1 MVLSIDLSQ
10 VCLSG
15 KFPNKRQIKALL
27 NWDWSFFQS
36 LGRSILFQES
46 KNWMLQKRKKKFSKT
61 VALILIDN
69 ARRDAATEE
78 YKDLELVHDGD
89 KNFSI
94 KKVAKD
100 FKLDYSTLSRYLK
113 KFKTAKLHN
122 EAMNVGYSKHK
133 TIFTSEQ
140 ENILANYVKRSTEI
154 MFGLTTQEVRQLAYH
169 CAVTHK
175 IKIPDSWIKNKKAGV
190 DWFANFLKH
199 NNNLAI
205 RQLEATSLAIWHEQ
219 VGAVTSAERGEQVTV
234 AAVVNAQGSVM
245 PHMILFPRDHFIRDS
260 LRGCIG
266 AANGSGWMNEK
277 TFVMFVHHFIKHSKP
292 SPDNFVLLLLDNNS
306 SHFSV
311 EAINLC
317 RDHGMVMLSF
327 PPHCSHRLQPLD
339 LPAFGPFKRQCSSGI
354 DAWLKNNPG
363 KSLTIYDLPKIINQ
377 AHLKAV
383 TPANIVSGFSSA
395 GISSFNADPFDD
407 SDFLPAIVT
416 DRPAPGNS
424 PNNLSEEISPT
435 EKRSANTND
444 QRIQENT
451 SSVTDPQEGTS
462 RTQFSPEASR
472 SFPKASDRKPNCKR
486 RQRRTTAILTRK
498 SV

>member
-1 MVLSIDLSQ
+1 MTTKDLSPATR
-10 VCLSG
+10 SG
-15 KFPNKRQIKALL
+15 LPVGSPISGRNQHGMKEKNIKIRENKKLPTDNISNILNRTSRELIKALL

-69 ARRDAATEE
+69 ARRYAATEE
-78 YKDLELVHDGD
+78 YKDLG
-89 KNFSI
+89 
-94 KKVAKD
+94 
-100 FKLDYSTLSRYLK
+100 
-113 KFKTAKLHN
+113 
-122 EAMNVGYSKHK
+122 
-133 TIFTSEQ
+133 
-140 ENILANYVKRSTEI
+140 
-154 MFGLTTQEVRQLAYH
+154 
-169 CAVTHK
+169 
-175 IKIPDSWIKNKKAGV
+175 NKG
-190 DWFANFLKH
+190 
-199 NNNLAI
+199 
-205 RQLEATSLAIWHEQ
+205 HEQ

-245 PHMILFPRDHFIRDS
+245 PHMILFPRKNFRNHFIRDG
-260 LRGCIG
+260 LRGCSG
-266 AANGSGWMNEK
+266 TANGSGWMNEE

-292 SPDNFVLLLLDNNS
+292 SPDNPVLLLLDNHS

-317 RDHGMVMLSF
+317 RDHGMVMLSS

-339 LPAFGPFKRQCSSGI
+339 LPVFRPFKRQCSSGI

-363 KSLTIYDLPKIINQ
+363 KTLTIYDLPKIINQ
-377 AHLKAV
+377 AHLKAM

-395 GISSFNADPFDD
+395 RISSFNADAFDD

-424 PNNLSEEISPT
+424 PNLSEEISPT

-462 RTQFSPEASR
+462 RTQFFPEASR

-486 RQRRTTAILTRK
+486 SQRRTTAILTRK